1 MAGDLRPGQAGTGAA
16 ASSGVQPQEQVRAG
30 ARRWLRPVLRVAV
43 VALLA
48 AGLYG
53 FLPRVVGLAEQA
65 SVLREANPGVAAA
78 AALVQAVS
86 VVLYVVALQRI
97 LGEMGA
103 RRPFGTVFRS
113 WTAGFFVGHVA
124 VGGAA
129 AGFVVT
135 VEAMHDAGV
144 DRETTSESVGVMGL
158 LEAGGTAAVLGLGLV
173 LTAGTG
179 IPAATRPAVAAAIA
193 LVVAAAVLAGLGA
206 RHPAGVERAAVA
218 VARLPG
224 VRRLPVTG
232 AELGAAGRRVAER
245 LRLVL
250 RRRRIGVTVLPILG
264 EVALDATSLAL
275 FLVAVGHPP
284 PLGPFLIA
292 SGVATVV
299 GTLPLTPSGLGLV
312 EGALIGL
319 FIGFGTPP
327 AAAVAAVLGYRL
339 VDFWLPLP
347 VGAASYA
354 TVVLAR
360 RRRRPGGAAVV

>member
-1 MAGDLRPGQAGTGAA
+1 
-16 ASSGVQPQEQVRAG
+16 
-30 ARRWLRPVLRVAV
+30 
-43 VALLA
+43 
-48 AGLYG
+48 
-53 FLPRVVGLAEQA
+53 
-65 SVLREANPGVAAA
+65 
-78 AALVQAVS
+78 
-86 VVLYVVALQRI
+86 
-97 LGEMGA
+97 MGA
-103 RRPFGTVFRS
+103 RRPFGTVFRA
-113 WTAGFFVGHVA
+113 WTSGFFVGHVA

-135 VEAMHDAGV
+135 VEAMDDAGV

-158 LEAGGTAAVLGLGLV
+158 LEAGGTVLVLVSGLL

-179 IPAATRPAVAAAIA
+179 VPVAARPAVALAVTLIV
-193 LVVAAAVLAGLGA
+193 LAAALAVVGA
-206 RHPAGVERAAVA
+206 RHPASVERAVTAA
-218 VARLPG
+218 ARLPG
-224 VRRLPVTG
+224 VRRLPVTA
-232 AELGAAGRRVAER
+232 AELGAGGRRVAER

-250 RRRRIGVTVLPILG
+250 RRRRFAVTVLPILG
-264 EVALDATSLAL
+264 EVVLDATSLAL

-292 SGVATVV
+292 SGVATIV

-354 TVVLAR
+354 SVLLAR
-360 RRRRPGGAAVV
+360 RRRPAGAAAA

>member
-1 MAGDLRPGQAGTGAA
+1 M
-16 ASSGVQPQEQVRAG
+16 
-30 ARRWLRPVLRVAV
+30 ARRLRLVVRGAV
-43 VALLA
+43 VLLLA

-65 SVLREANPGVAAA
+65 SVLRSANPWVATA
-78 AALVQAVS
+78 AALVQVVS
-86 VVLYVVALQRI
+86 IALYVVAFQRI
-97 LGEMGA
+97 LAEMGA
-103 RRPFGTVFRS
+103 RRPFGTVFRA
-113 WTAGFFVGHVA
+113 WTSGFFVGHVA
-124 VGGAA
+124 VGGTA

-135 VEAMHDAGV
+135 VEAMRDAGV
-144 DRETTSESVGVMGL
+144 DRETTSEAVGVMGL
-158 LEAGGTAAVLGLGLV
+158 LEAGGTVTVLGLGLV

-179 IPAATRPAVAAAIA
+179 VPGAARPAVALAVTA
-193 LVVAAAVLAGLGA
+193 VVAVGVLAVLGA
-206 RHPAGVERAAVA
+206 RHPDRVERAALRL
-218 VARLPG
+218 ARLPG
-224 VRRLPVTG
+224 VRRIPVEP

-250 RRRRIGVTVLPILG
+250 RRRRFAVTVLPVVG
-264 EVALDATSLAL
+264 EVLLDATSLAL

-292 SGVATVV
+292 SGVATLV

-319 FIGFGTPP
+319 FIGFGTPAP
-327 AAAVAAVLGYRL
+327 AAVAAVLAYRL

-354 TVVLAR
+354 SVVLGR
-360 RRRRPGGAAVV
+360 RRRREGAATA